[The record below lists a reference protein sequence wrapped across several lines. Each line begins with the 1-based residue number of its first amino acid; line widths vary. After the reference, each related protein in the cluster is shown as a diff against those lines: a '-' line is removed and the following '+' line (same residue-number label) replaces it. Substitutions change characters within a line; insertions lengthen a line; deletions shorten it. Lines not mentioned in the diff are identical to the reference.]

1 MIEMEEE
8 SQTVQSRF
16 AEKDKA
22 IARLQM
28 KVDQLES
35 GLKSGDIMTAQN
47 LDGMADLDAKL
58 AFVTNEKNEMQQELE
73 YVRSTKN
80 TQI

>member
-1 MIEMEEE
+1 
-8 SQTVQSRF
+8 
-16 AEKDKA
+16 
-22 IARLQM
+22 M

-58 AFVTNEKNEMQQELE
+58 AFVTNEKNEMQ
-73 YVRSTKN
+73 
-80 TQI
+80 